1 MIFWVGLFLGIF
13 SLQYVILLFLMTINW
28 KHHAKP
34 GHHYPRVSVLIAAR
48 NEEKTLPLLLGS
60 LDKLKYPQDKLE
72 ILLADDQSEDNTA
85 GLIQTWASQRAN
97 RKLVSIQSDQIEGY
111 HKNGKAN
118 ALAILA
124 QQASGDFFFFTDADC
139 EVPQGWIEEGVS
151 SFADKTGLLLGIT
164 QVKSCNFF
172 EKMQEL
178 DWWYT
183 LGLVKTVTD
192 LGLPATGLGNNMVI
206 SREAYAKSGGFEGI
220 PYSLT
225 EDLEISKAVA
235 KVGFGIRHQVSPSFL
250 VKTKA
255 EKDWESLLGQRKR
268 WMAGVMTLSVSWKIL
283 LGIQF
288 LFFPAVLVIL
298 ISNFKLG
305 VVLWGMK
312 ICIQSFFLR
321 IFAKRSGQ
329 KIGFLP
335 LVCFDIYQIQSLSL
349 TILYYFWHGK
359 TQWKSRSYP

>member
-1 MIFWVGLFLGIF
+1 MIFWLCLFIGILV
-13 SLQYVILLFLMTINW
+13 LQYVILLFLITVNW
-28 KHHAKP
+28 KYHSKQLHQ
-34 GHHYPRVSVLIAAR
+34 YPRVSVLIAAR
-48 NEEKTLPLLLGS
+48 NEEKTLPLLLES
-60 LDKLKYPQDKLE
+60 LDQLKYPEDRLE
-72 ILLADDQSEDNTA
+72 ILLADDQSEDYTA
-85 GLIQTWASQRAN
+85 GLIQAWASQRSN
-97 RKLVSIQSDQIEGY
+97 RKLVSIQSDQIECY
-111 HKNGKAN
+111 QKNGKAN

-124 QQASGDFFFFTDADC
+124 QQAGGDFFFFTDADC

-255 EKDWESLLGQRKR
+255 EKDWKSLLGQRKR
-268 WMAGVMTLSVSWKIL
+268 WMAGVMTLSLSWRML

-288 LFFPAVLVIL
+288 LFFPVVLVIL
-298 ISNFKLG
+298 VYSFKLG

-312 ICIQSFFLR
+312 ICVQSFFLR
-321 IFAKRSGQ
+321 IFAKKAAQ

-349 TILYYFWHGK
+349 TILYYFWPRQ
-359 TQWKSRSYP
+359 TQWKARYYP